1 MKKVSLLLLII
12 SLVFS
17 PLVAEGASLDS
28 LEEQIEELEESIK
41 VNEDKVEVREEK
53 ADGLEKDINIL
64 NKDISKT
71 TSRIKQTDLLIEKI
85 GIEIEDKSASIDRLD
100 SRIDFSRE
108 TIAAQLRFINRSNHI
123 SLFERLLTEDNLS
136 RVFDSLHG
144 LEIVQDK
151 LHDNLETVR
160 ATKQAQEEERGE
172 LEGKQDEEDDYRRL
186 QANQKQTLQS
196 KKNVKN
202 KVLKD
207 TNTEKI
213 AYQSLV
219 DGTREEIVNIRERIR
234 LIQSGGKE
242 LSFEEAMDL
251 AQLAESKTGVR
262 AALLMSVLY
271 QESKFNANVGSCHY
285 KTAIRSH
292 TESWRKRQREA
303 FEQITKSVGKSADS
317 TLVSCPIKNSKGNY
331 IGSGGAMGPAQF
343 LPTTWLAYSD
353 EVRDILG
360 HAPDP
365 WNVRDSIMAMAVFL
379 KANGAL
385 KDERRAAGAYF
396 GKCKFGYVSYC
407 DSVLN
412 RASDY
417 QKEIDRVS

>member
-1 MKKVSLLLLII
+1 VKKVSLLLLII

-172 LEGKQDEEDDYRRL
+172 LEGKQDEE
-186 QANQKQTLQS
+186 
-196 KKNVKN
+196 
-202 KVLKD
+202 
-207 TNTEKI
+207 
-213 AYQSLV
+213 
-219 DGTREEIVNIRERIR
+219 
-234 LIQSGGKE
+234 
-242 LSFEEAMDL
+242 
-251 AQLAESKTGVR
+251 
-262 AALLMSVLY
+262 
-271 QESKFNANVGSCHY
+271 
-285 KTAIRSH
+285 
-292 TESWRKRQREA
+292 
-303 FEQITKSVGKSADS
+303 
-317 TLVSCPIKNSKGNY
+317 
-331 IGSGGAMGPAQF
+331 
-343 LPTTWLAYSD
+343 
-353 EVRDILG
+353 
-360 HAPDP
+360 
-365 WNVRDSIMAMAVFL
+365 
-379 KANGAL
+379 
-385 KDERRAAGAYF
+385 
-396 GKCKFGYVSYC
+396 
-407 DSVLN
+407 
-412 RASDY
+412 
-417 QKEIDRVS
+417 